1 MYIHT
6 CRYIERERILLV
18 QALSR
23 KIRPGTNLM
32 TKVFQILT
40 RNLSKKP
47 NSIFF
52 FGDVAQNERPP
63 TLSRFYL
70 NLDSR
75 GKRGEQLLRT
85 HAAATT
91 RHVHAIKISFLVYI

>member
-6 CRYIERERILLV
+6 CRYIERQRILLV

-40 RNLSKKP
+40 RNLSENPHFFKIDFFSLGTWRKTKDLQPFP
-47 NSIFF
+47 NFI
-52 FGDVAQNERPP
+52 
-63 TLSRFYL
+63 
-70 NLDSR
+70 
-75 GKRGEQLLRT
+75 
-85 HAAATT
+85 
-91 RHVHAIKISFLVYI
+91 